1 MNSTTKTTKTTTP
14 TKNDEEL
21 QKIIT
26 TLQSGFIPLQRKY
39 HISELCIVGS
49 YARGEQTETSD
60 IDIMVDFSE
69 PIGWEV
75 EDLRDAL
82 EAILGLEVDLI
93 LKGGVIQRKRLYT
106 SITEDAIYIRA

>member
-1 MNSTTKTTKTTTP
+1 MNSTTNTTSPVDKS
-14 TKNDEEL
+14 EEL
-21 QKIIT
+21 QKIVA

-39 HISELCIVGS
+39 HISELSIVGS

-75 EDLRDAL
+75 VDLRDDLQAL
-82 EAILGLEVDLI
+82 LGLEVDLI
-93 LKGGVIQRKRLYT
+93 LKGGIIQRKQLYT
-106 SITEDAIYIRA
+106 SITEDAIYVKA